1 MFHKSSL
8 KKKKS
13 IDKNEDKIIFVLK
26 KMLFRVGFIMGIL
39 EKLEKNGVHL
49 SYEDVVRICEKYQLS
64 ELSVFGSVIRDDF
77 GVDSDVDILISYENV
92 WNNDPFDDLHI
103 KWEFKELLNREIDIV
118 DKDGLKNPIR
128 REEILSTCEVIYA
141 HP

>member
-1 MFHKSSL
+1 M
-8 KKKKS
+8 S
-13 IDKNEDKIIFVLK
+13 IYE
-26 KMLFRVGFIMGIL
+26 R
-39 EKLEKNGVHL
+39 LEKNGVQL
-49 SYEDVVRICEKYQLS
+49 RYEDVVKICEKYHLS
-64 ELSVFGSVIRDDF
+64 ELSIFGSVIRDDF
-77 GVDSDVDILISYENV
+77 NVDSDVDILISYENV

-103 KWEFKELLNREIDIV
+103 AWEFKDLLNRDIDIV